1 MPFELLCTVIIG
13 VILGLI
19 ICFAGYRF
27 FLLLLPIWGFF
38 AGFALGAGAMTAFFG
53 DGFLATTTSWVVGF
67 VVALVF
73 AVLSYLF
80 YAIGVAILAGSFGY
94 ALGTG
99 LMYAIG
105 FAPGF
110 IAAMV
115 GIVVAVVVVGLTF
128 YLNLQKWIIVVI
140 TALGGGAMLIGVTMM
155 LFGGL
160 TLEAFGNDGV
170 VNAIMASPFW
180 IIVWLV
186 LAGAGIFA
194 QIALTR
200 TYVID
205 QPGYMERSI

>member
-38 AGFALGAGAMTAFFG
+38 AGFSLGAGAMTAFFG

-105 FAPGF
+105 LDPGL
-110 IAAMV
+110 IAALV
-115 GIVVAVVVVGLTF
+115 GLVVAVAAVAITF
-128 YLNLQKWIIVVI
+128 FLNLQKWVIVVI
-140 TALGGGAMLIGVTMM
+140 TAMGGAAMLIGMA
-155 LFGGL
+155 LLFFGGL
-160 TLEAFGNDGV
+160 TLDAFGSDAV
-170 VNAIMASPFW
+170 VDSIMASPFW
-180 IIVWLV
+180 ILVWLV
-186 LAGAGIFA
+186 LAGAGIFG
-194 QIALTR
+194 QIASTR
-200 TYVID
+200 AFVLE
-205 QPGYMERSI
+205 QPEYLERTL